1 MGSQSP
7 PVPIN
12 GKFYVGMCIRCYSAS
27 CFSNK
32 SPPPVTR
39 RGWWESLSSL
49 GTDQRLQ
56 RHTLEESPLIHAQ
69 LTSKKGWFP
78 INLLFI
84 SEKSHNFVTSNSD
97 SGPPYLRLTQGSAPT
112 LVRLKCVWC
121 ASVVR
126 LLIEQQSNN
135 NRTTIGQQ
143 WKEERRKGL
152 GRMGQKR
159 SWIGK
164 VIGVLSEV
172 FRKSFGNLSEF
183 LP

>member
-12 GKFYVGMCIRCYSAS
+12 GKYYVGMCIRCYSAS

-126 LLIEQQSNN
+126 LLIEQQSDN
-135 NRTTIGQQ
+135 NRTTMEGRA
-143 WKEERRKGL
+143 KERL
-152 GRMGQKR
+152 G
-159 SWIGK
+159 
-164 VIGVLSEV
+164 
-172 FRKSFGNLSEF
+172 
-183 LP
+183 